1 MSILK
6 NIRLGLLHVAVAI
19 TFVLINGILNR
30 VMIHDMQILASVVA
44 VLVVLPYLLSPL
56 QVWIGQY
63 SDTHPIAGYRRT
75 PYIALGLLLCI
86 GGAVVTPHVALL
98 MAGNFVLGLLLG
110 VLAFG
115 AWGFGYNLA
124 VVAYLSLASDLS
136 DERHRS
142 RTIAVMWF
150 MMIASVILTAII
162 ASRALEPY
170 SAAQL
175 VRVFRIGGL
184 IALVLGAIG
193 LVGLE
198 PRITTTDHRPLTTD
212 NGSEVVVGRRSP
224 ALGGVERSVVGQS
237 RHSQRAAIRAVIN
250 NPQARRFFIYL
261 ILLLAAILGQDILL
275 EPYGAQEFGMTV
287 RQTTQLTA
295 TWGGMMLIALLLW
308 GLLLSR
314 WLSKKIG
321 ALIGA
326 LIATAGLLL
335 IAVSGLL
342 DLEALFV
349 PGIAALGFGTGF
361 ATSTNLALMLDM
373 TTPEQV
379 GLFIGAWGLADA
391 LARGAGMLLGGVV
404 RDLVSGATGN
414 PSSGYITVF
423 LIEAIMLAGSLLLLR
438 ALDVT
443 AFRSRQP
450 TLTELVTLAGDA

>member
-63 SDTHPIAGYRRT
+63 SDTHPIMGYRRT

-86 GGAVVTPHVALL
+86 GGAMGTPYVALL
-98 MAGNFVLGLLLG
+98 MADNFVLGLLLG

-115 AWGFGYNLA
+115 AWGLGFNLA
-124 VVAYLSLASDLS
+124 VVAYLSLANDMST
-136 DERHRS
+136 ERHRS
-142 RTIAVMWF
+142 RTVAIMWF
-150 MMIASVILTAII
+150 MMIVSVIITAII
-162 ASRALEPY
+162 SSRALEPY
-170 SAAQL
+170 SDAQL
-175 VRVFRIGGL
+175 IYVFRIGGL
-184 IALVLGAIG
+184 IALGLGALG

-198 PRITTTDHRPLTTD
+198 PRIAHVKLQFGD
-212 NGSEVVVGRRSP
+212 NVLQTNGNV
-224 ALGGVERSVVGQS
+224 QS
-237 RHSQRAAIRAVIN
+237 RSSQRAAIRAVIG
-250 NPQARRFFIYL
+250 NPQAQRFFIYL

-295 TWGGMMLIALLLW
+295 TWGSMTLIALLLW

-314 WLSKKIG
+314 WLSKKTG

-335 IAVSGLL
+335 IAAGLW
-342 DLEALFV
+342 
-349 PGIAALGFGTGF
+349 I
-361 ATSTNLALMLDM
+361 LA
-373 TTPEQV
+373 
-379 GLFIGAWGLADA
+379 F
-391 LARGAGMLLGGVV
+391 
-404 RDLVSGATGN
+404 
-414 PSSGYITVF
+414 
-423 LIEAIMLAGSLLLLR
+423 
-438 ALDVT
+438 
-443 AFRSRQP
+443 
-450 TLTELVTLAGDA
+450 

>member
-86 GGAVVTPHVALL
+86 GGAVVTPYVALL
-98 MAGNFVLGLLLG
+98 MAGNVVQGLLLG

-124 VVAYLSLASDLS
+124 VVAYLSLASDMS
-136 DERHRS
+136 TEQQRS

-150 MMIASVILTAII
+150 MMIVSIIVTAII
-162 ASRALEPY
+162 TSRALEPY
-170 SAAQL
+170 SPAQL
-175 VRVFRIGGL
+175 VRVFRAGGL
-184 IALVLGAIG
+184 VALALGAIG

-198 PRITTTDHRPLTTD
+198 PRRTKDERPMTNAID
-212 NGSEVVVGRRSP
+212 SSFVGGRSS
-224 ALGGVERSVVGQS
+224 AQQS
-237 RHSQRAAIRAVIN
+237 RASQRAAIRAVVD

-275 EPYGAQEFGMTV
+275 EPYGAQAFGMTV

-295 TWGGMMLIALLLW
+295 TWGGMTLVALLLW

-314 WLSKKIG
+314 WLSKKTG
-321 ALIGA
+321 ALIGG
-326 LIATAGLLL
+326 LIGTAGLLL
-335 IAVSGLL
+335 IAASGLL
-342 DLEALFV
+342 DLQALFV
-349 PGIAALGFGTGF
+349 PGVAALGFGTGI

-404 RDLVSGATGN
+404 RDLVSGATGSL
-414 PSSGYITVF
+414 SSGYITVF

-438 ALDVT
+438 AIDVSE
-443 AFRSRQP
+443 FRSRQP
-450 TLTELVTLAGDA
+450 TLTELVALAGDT